1 MFIQICYDLGKSVS
15 SNVTKKLRTSGRNL
29 FNFKLTILCDW
40 LIWDII
46 FFLKK
51 DGGTLF
57 FSSKVINNGKVFCMP
72 LLFLGNS
79 KR

>member
-29 FNFKLTILCDW
+29 FNFKIYNSLW
-40 LIWDII
+40 LVNQRHDISS
-46 FFLKK
+46 KK

-57 FSSKVINNGKVFCMP
+57 CFK
-72 LLFLGNS
+72 GN
-79 KR
+79 K